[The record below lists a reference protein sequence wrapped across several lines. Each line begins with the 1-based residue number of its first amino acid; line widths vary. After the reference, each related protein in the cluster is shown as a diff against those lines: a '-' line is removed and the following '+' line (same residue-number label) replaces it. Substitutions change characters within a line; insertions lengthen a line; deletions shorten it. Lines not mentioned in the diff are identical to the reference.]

1 MKPWLRYFLISVL
14 FFIIVDFLTTEA
26 LVHPVKY
33 YSTFMPLILVF
44 YIGYPLIFSFILTKF
59 KLKTRGLFIGAIIGM
74 LISEILFFHNPLFFQ
89 FPLVFI
95 ALLFGI
101 SCYSLITIV
110 PKWIV
115 DKELSKRKKW
125 LIIMLIL
132 LIIHTLLNYA
142 TQIKT

>member
-1 MKPWLRYFLISVL
+1 MKPWLKYFLLGIL
-14 FFIIVDFLTTEA
+14 FFVIVDFLTTRA
-26 LVHPVKY
+26 LVHPAEY
-33 YSTFMPLILVF
+33 YSAFMPLLLVF
-44 YIGYPLIFSFILTKF
+44 YIGYPLIFSILITKF
-59 KLKTRGLFIGAIIGM
+59 KLKTKGLFIGSIIGM
-74 LISEILFFHNPLFFQ
+74 LVLEILFFQNQLFFQ
-89 FPLVFI
+89 FPMVFL

-125 LIIMLIL
+125 VIIMLVL